1 MRLLILNGVNLNLTG
16 TRSPDIYGAQTLEDI
31 NREIAAFAADL
42 GAQCDFL
49 QTNFEGELVEAIKKA
64 VGVYD
69 GIVLN
74 AGAWT
79 HYSYAIHDAIEGV
92 DVPVVETHMSDIT
105 KREPFRAHSVLSE
118 VCAATVMGLGKGSY
132 FKAVEILC
140 KKE

>member
-1 MRLLILNGVNLNLTG
+1 MRILILNGVNLNLTG
-16 TRSPDIYGAQTLEDI
+16 TRSPEIYGAQTLEDI
-31 NREIAAFAADL
+31 NREIAAYAQTL

-49 QTNFEGELVEAIKKA
+49 QTNFEGECVEAIHRS

-79 HYSYAIHDAIEGV
+79 HYSYAIHDAVEGV

-105 KREPFRAHSVLSE
+105 KREAFRAHSVLSD
-118 VCAATVMGLGKGSY
+118 VCTATVMGLGKNSY
-132 FKAVEILC
+132 MKAVEILC
-140 KKE
+140 EKE